1 MEKLITELIDGCLQQ
16 FKDNHYTR
24 LSLDKS
30 ETKNQRMK
38 LYVFEANFGNSC

>member
-30 ETKNQRMK
+30 ETKNRFLK